1 MKTMTMMM
9 PEIVMRTKTM
19 TALLQKLLRS
29 PAPVVAADALLDAD
43 QIPLQRQFL
52 MNPPCSP
59 LKWFLLSFGW
69 LKAA

>member
-1 MKTMTMMM
+1 
-9 PEIVMRTKTM
+9 M